1 MQRAVGMAIAGA
13 CDLCLAAVAVFVDR
27 TPAVPPNWSV
37 IGGVEGGTDVRF
49 IRLAE
54 GQERNRAVYDHA
66 AEQLC
71 GQPASPRIC
80 YLYYYAAS
88 DPAPSTMP
96 RRQFFSRETSSRY
109 PVLATYTRNR
119 NSGLDE
125 YGSWDCERAGTEGAP
140 LAALCGAGVK
150 ETYDAILKIAARTS
164 TATACGWPRT
174 DDVAHIGAF
183 LAKIEN
189 AARQRQ
195 YREAFDRISSGRGP
209 DNLQDCPRLRNRIEA
224 AAQDARHYLG
234 LPQPTT
240 PRQAAAPR
248 GGASPRR

>member
-1 MQRAVGMAIAGA
+1 MQRAVGVAIAGA
-13 CDLCLAAVAVFVDR
+13 CGLGLVAIVLFLGR
-27 TPAVPPNWSV
+27 TSSPPQNWNV
-37 IGGVEGGTDVRF
+37 VGRVEGGTDVRF

-71 GQPASPRIC
+71 GQPSSPRIC
-80 YLYYYAAS
+80 YLYFYSAS
-88 DPAPSTMP
+88 DPAPLTMP
-96 RRQFFSRETSSRY
+96 RRQFFSRETSARY

-125 YGSWDCERAGTEGAP
+125 FGSWDCERAGVDGAP

-150 ETYDAILKIAARTS
+150 ETYDAVLKIGARTG
-164 TATACGWPRT
+164 TATACSWPRT
-174 DDVAHIGAF
+174 DDVAHVGTF

-189 AARQRQ
+189 PARRSQ
-195 YREAFDRISSGRGP
+195 YREAFDRLSSGRGP
-209 DNLQDCPRLRNRIEA
+209 DNLQDCPRLRNRIET

-234 LPQPTT
+234 IPQPAT
-240 PRQAAAPR
+240 PRQNAAPR